1 MNEFKLKMI
10 ISFICV
16 YLFVYTGKAFGQER
30 TTLSLLA
37 NKEWIMQFPEKQN
50 FSYKLT
56 YDTHTQTYTFIYSD
70 GGYVDKVPYY
80 LSDEVASNFD
90 STKVGKCE
98 CGKYIITLITPKNE
112 KKRVLVYEILDL
124 SAVYLKVRSLS
135 NNSILQFKVE

>member
-10 ISFICV
+10 ISFISI
-16 YLFVYTGKAFGQER
+16 YLLVYTGKAFGQEP
-30 TTLSLLA
+30 TTLSLLT

-56 YDTHTQTYTFIYSD
+56 YDTYIQVYTFIYSD

-80 LSDEVASNFD
+80 LSDKVVSNFD
-90 STKVGKCE
+90 STKVGKCD
-98 CGKYIITLITPKNE
+98 CGKYIVTLITPKNE
-112 KKRVLVYEILDL
+112 KKRVLVYEILEL
-124 SAVYLKVRSLS
+124 SNHNLILKSLN